1 MNDPLAQLSLGDTL
15 KTQQIGNKM
24 KTRKTPCQGHGKPSP
39 TIVAMECPACGAWD
53 NVNGKWTRS

>member
-1 MNDPLAQLSLGDTL
+1 
-15 KTQQIGNKM
+15 M